1 MTEIDYRNLPAPPEE
16 ISAANAVCRLIDGL
30 AFRFHW
36 VTEDLDPDIYR
47 YKPCD
52 GCRSIS
58 ELLFHIWELLNWVHK
73 DLQGAG
79 LEKPATDEDC
89 RASVLHLCVRLK
101 GLFLDMEN
109 ENLAQLRFMGQPFWI
124 LLNGA
129 IADALTHVGQIG
141 TVRRIAGSPAPE
153 SDPFQGTP
161 PAGTNE

>member
-1 MTEIDYRNLPAPPEE
+1 MIEIDHRQLPEPPEKV
-16 ISAANAVCRLIDGL
+16 SAANTVYRLIDGL

-36 VTEDLDPDIYR
+36 VTEDLDPDIYQ

-58 ELLFHIWELLNWVHK
+58 ELQFHIWDLLHWVHM
-73 DLQGAG
+73 DAQGEK

-89 RASVLHLCVRLK
+89 RASVLHLCEQLK
-101 GLFLDMEN
+101 GVFLDLPN
-109 ENLAQLRFMGQPFWI
+109 DDLAQLRFMRQSFWI

-129 IADALTHVGQIG
+129 IADALIHVGQIG

-153 SDPFQGTP
+153 SDPFRGVP
-161 PAGTNE
+161 PAG